1 MTTAINPQRAVIDGP
16 AMKFQVLGRASVRE
30 VVPELPHVLV
40 SITDIENPEAELSDA
55 PTRLATLRL
64 QFHDADRDGAGF
76 TLLSEEDARGIV
88 EFVRA
93 HRDRIRLI
101 VCQCE
106 AGISRSAGCAA
117 ALSKWLNGDDEAFF
131 RLFHPNR
138 WVYRRV
144 LAAAMEEGEEGA
156 DGGE

>member
-1 MTTAINPQRAVIDGP
+1 MTATPNPQRAVIDGP

-30 VVPELPHVLV
+30 VVPDLPHVLV
-40 SITDIENPEAELSDA
+40 SITDVGNPEAELSDA
-55 PTRLATLRL
+55 PMRLATLRL
-64 QFHDADRDGAGF
+64 QFHDADRDGAGY
-76 TLLSEEDARGIV
+76 TLLSEEDARNIV
-88 EFVRA
+88 RFVRA
-93 HRDRIRLI
+93 HREQIQLV

-144 LAAAMEEGEEGA
+144 LEAAMRAE
-156 DGGE
+156 DGTDGDG